1 MAVSGKA
8 RDVEDRV
15 KLAIEAR
22 ARLMTRQS
30 SLAKRSDSF
39 VRLSARLIPE
49 DRRKEVP
56 GTILLD
62 LLQRGSQLLPRDGTQ
77 GGKRWSSWINSSTI
91 VPPVLRYAGCNVIA
105 APRFFSSFSAGSTLP
120 ARVFGCLFLED
131 FPGNILFLLLLSFL
145 SFLAA
150 NIPSQRCWILTSL
163 AEIFDVS
170 SRRDVSSLGTVGLRL
185 VQSVHD

>member
-77 GGKRWSSWINSSTI
+77 GGKRWSS
-91 VPPVLRYAGCNVIA
+91 
-105 APRFFSSFSAGSTLP
+105 
-120 ARVFGCLFLED
+120 
-131 FPGNILFLLLLSFL
+131 
-145 SFLAA
+145 
-150 NIPSQRCWILTSL
+150 
-163 AEIFDVS
+163 
-170 SRRDVSSLGTVGLRL
+170 
-185 VQSVHD
+185 